1 MRSSQKMK
9 ILAIANASTC
19 VGHRKYLRWA
29 MKVLALKTVST
40 CVEKQKKSIQ
50 QKSINIKQKSYN
62 INTKKTIT
70 LQTKEKP

>member
-1 MRSSQKMK
+1 MK

-40 CVEKQKKSIQ
+40 CVEKQKKIDT
-50 QKSINIKQKSYN
+50 
-62 INTKKTIT
+62 TKKYQHQAKIV
-70 LQTKEKP
+70 

>member
-1 MRSSQKMK
+1 MRSSQKKMK

-40 CVEKQKKSIQ
+40 CVEKQKKIDT
-50 QKSINIKQKSYN
+50 
-62 INTKKTIT
+62 TKKYQHQAKIV
-70 LQTKEKP
+70 

>member
-1 MRSSQKMK
+1 
-9 ILAIANASTC
+9 
-19 VGHRKYLRWA
+19 

-40 CVEKQKKSIQ
+40 CVEKQKKSTQ

-70 LQTKEKP
+70 LQTKENLRIESHKTK

>member
-1 MRSSQKMK
+1 MK

-40 CVEKQKKSIQ
+40 CVEKQKKATEQ
-50 QKSINIKQKSYN
+50 DSINIHQNLYY
-62 INTKKTIT
+62 INAKKTIT

>member
-1 MRSSQKMK
+1 ME

-40 CVEKQKKSIQ
+40 CVEKQKKSTQ

>member
-1 MRSSQKMK
+1 MRSSQK
-9 ILAIANASTC
+9 NEDTC
-19 VGHRKYLRWA
+19 DSQCKYLRWA